1 MKVYWKLRPIFDMH
15 HAQESQ
21 ISRVAP
27 IFAASFFLP
36 LFSYSFFLG
45 KTDSYRKFLFSS
57 FLAFS
62 PFSEVVSHDVE
73 CFIVATSKKTDD
85 PWKANIWESSG
96 GDQNNEK
103 RGQFVMSSETELLFL
118 SITKRIE
125 KARYSSKSFTE
136 RVWLDHHRYDN
147 KWRLRS

>member
-1 MKVYWKLRPIFDMH
+1 MHRKVKFHESRLFSLLLFSFLYFPILFFSAKLTLT
-15 HAQESQ
+15 ENS
-21 ISRVAP
+21 S
-27 IFAASFFLP
+27 SP
-36 LFSYSFFLG
+36 LFWPFP
-45 KTDSYRKFLFSS
+45 
-57 FLAFS
+57 

-118 SITKRIE
+118 SIIKRIE

-136 RVWLDHHRYDN
+136 LS
-147 KWRLRS
+147 LTRSSSL

>member
-1 MKVYWKLRPIFDMH
+1 MHRKVKFHESRLFSLLLFSFLYFPILFFSAKLTLT
-15 HAQESQ
+15 ENS
-21 ISRVAP
+21 S
-27 IFAASFFLP
+27 SP
-36 LFSYSFFLG
+36 LFWPFP
-45 KTDSYRKFLFSS
+45 
-57 FLAFS
+57 

-136 RVWLDHHRYDN
+136 LS
-147 KWRLRS
+147 LTRSSSL

>member
-1 MKVYWKLRPIFDMH
+1 MHRKVKFHESRLFSLLLFSFLYFPILFFSAKLTLT
-15 HAQESQ
+15 ENS
-21 ISRVAP
+21 S
-27 IFAASFFLP
+27 SP
-36 LFSYSFFLG
+36 LFWPFP
-45 KTDSYRKFLFSS
+45 
-57 FLAFS
+57 

-118 SITKRIE
+118 SISKRIE

-136 RVWLDHHRYDN
+136 LS
-147 KWRLRS
+147 LTRSSSL

>member
-1 MKVYWKLRPIFDMH
+1 MTCTMHRKVKFHESRLFSLLLFSFLYFPILFFSAKLTLT
-15 HAQESQ
+15 ENS
-21 ISRVAP
+21 S
-27 IFAASFFLP
+27 SP
-36 LFSYSFFLG
+36 LFWPFP
-45 KTDSYRKFLFSS
+45 
-57 FLAFS
+57 

-136 RVWLDHHRYDN
+136 LS
-147 KWRLRS
+147 LTRSSSL

>member
-36 LFSYSFFLG
+36 LFSYSFFFSAKL
-45 KTDSYRKFLFSS
+45 TLTENSSSPLFWP
-57 FLAFS
+57 FP

-136 RVWLDHHRYDN
+136 LS
-147 KWRLRS
+147 LTRSSSL

>member
-27 IFAASFFLP
+27 IFAASFLLP

-136 RVWLDHHRYDN
+136 LS
-147 KWRLRS
+147 LTRSSSLW

>member
-1 MKVYWKLRPIFDMH
+1 MHRKVKFHESRLFSLLLFSFLYFPIL
-15 HAQESQ
+15 
-21 ISRVAP
+21 
-27 IFAASFFLP
+27 FFSANLTLTENSSSP
-36 LFSYSFFLG
+36 LFWPFP
-45 KTDSYRKFLFSS
+45 
-57 FLAFS
+57 
-62 PFSEVVSHDVE
+62 PFSEVVSHDVD

-136 RVWLDHHRYDN
+136 LS
-147 KWRLRS
+147 LTRSSSL

>member
-27 IFAASFFLP
+27 IFAASFFFP

-136 RVWLDHHRYDN
+136 LS
-147 KWRLRS
+147 LTRSSSLW

>member
-1 MKVYWKLRPIFDMH
+1 MTCTMHRKVKFHESRLFSLLLFSFLYFPILFFSAKLTLT
-15 HAQESQ
+15 ENS
-21 ISRVAP
+21 S
-27 IFAASFFLP
+27 SP
-36 LFSYSFFLG
+36 LFWPFP
-45 KTDSYRKFLFSS
+45 
-57 FLAFS
+57 

-85 PWKANIWESSG
+85 PWKANIWESRG

-136 RVWLDHHRYDN
+136 LS
-147 KWRLRS
+147 LTRSSSL

>member
-103 RGQFVMSSETELLFL
+103 RGQFFMSSETELLFL

>member
-103 RGQFVMSSETELLFL
+103 RDQFVMSSETELLFL

-136 RVWLDHHRYDN
+136 LS
-147 KWRLRS
+147 LTRSSSLW